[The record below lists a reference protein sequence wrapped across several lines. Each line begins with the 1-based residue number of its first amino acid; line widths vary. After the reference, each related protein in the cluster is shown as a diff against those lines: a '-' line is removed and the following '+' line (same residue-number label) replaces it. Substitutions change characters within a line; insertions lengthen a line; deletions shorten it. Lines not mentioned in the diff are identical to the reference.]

1 MMIRPRS
8 GGWLFL
14 FAWLFLLGSARAVD
28 DPQGL
33 VQHTTDQVISL
44 LKGQQDTLK
53 GQSNRI
59 YGVIENQVLPH
70 FDFERMA
77 SWVLGPNW
85 RTISAIQQQRFVEE
99 FRNLLVRT
107 YGVALLEYTDYAVN
121 YLPTRGNPEQG
132 EATVRTQVRRTGG
145 QAHNIDYTL
154 GLKDGQWKVYD
165 VVIDGASLVTTYRS
179 SFATEVRNGGIDGL
193 IAQLASRNQQNREGA
208 KP

>member
-1 MMIRPRS
+1 MIIQLRWP
-8 GGWLFL
+8 LFL
-14 FAWLFLLGSARAVD
+14 ILLAALINPVKAVE

-33 VQHTTDQVISL
+33 VQRTTDRVIAL
-44 LKGQQDTLK
+44 LKEQQQTLK
-53 GQSNRI
+53 EQSNQI
-59 YGVIENQVLPH
+59 YSVIEKQVLPH

-77 SWVLGPNW
+77 AWVLGPHW
-85 RTISAIQQQRFVEE
+85 RTITPTQQQRFVAE

-132 EATVRTQVRRTGG
+132 EATVRTQVRRSGG
-145 QAHNIDYTL
+145 QPHNIDYTL
-154 GLKDGQWKVYD
+154 ALKDGGWKVYD

-179 SFATEVRNGGIDGL
+179 SFGTEVRNSGIDSL
-193 IAQLASRNQQNREGA
+193 IAQLASRNQQSRDGT